1 VIAFQLGVGVVPVR
15 KAGRLPAAV
24 FSSSYELEYGEAV
37 LEMHQDAIAPGTRV
51 LIVDDLLATGG
62 TALAT
67 LNLIDRLG
75 GVAVGFGFVV
85 ELLALQGR
93 ERLGDNRVEALLA
106 L

>member
-1 VIAFQLGVGVVPVR
+1 
-15 KAGRLPAAV
+15 
-24 FSSSYELEYGEAV
+24 
-37 LEMHQDAIAPGTRV
+37 
-51 LIVDDLLATGG
+51 
-62 TALAT
+62 
-67 LNLIDRLG
+67 LIDRLG